1 MEGELCFWVN
11 ATRYSS
17 ASSSSLVSLSDSFP
31 LDSENLTPCLWSLL
45 EPPSSW
51 SRPLVPRERW
61 TSPFSCRRVVLACER
76 PWTSQFTAMA
86 SKSLSPSTFAT
97 TVGRQCDGSG

>member
-1 MEGELCFWVN
+1 MEGELCFWVY
-11 ATRYSS
+11 ASRYS
-17 ASSSSLVSLSDSFP
+17 SSSSLPLVSLSV
-31 LDSENLTPCLWSLL
+31 DSENLTPCLWSLL
-45 EPPSSW
+45 QPHSSW

>member
-1 MEGELCFWVN
+1 MQGELCFWVN

-17 ASSSSLVSLSDSFP
+17 SSLLVFLS
-31 LDSENLTPCLWSLL
+31 LDSEILTPCLWSLL
-45 EPPSSW
+45 QPTSSW

-61 TSPFSCRRVVLACER
+61 TSPFSCRRVVLVCER